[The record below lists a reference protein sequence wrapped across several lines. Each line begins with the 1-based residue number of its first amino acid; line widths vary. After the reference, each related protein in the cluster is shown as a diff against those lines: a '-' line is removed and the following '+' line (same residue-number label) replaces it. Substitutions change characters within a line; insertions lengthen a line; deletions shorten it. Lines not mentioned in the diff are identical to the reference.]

1 MKVLFFLFLLF
12 STVFGF
18 FYGAY
23 RILKFIFN
31 LFFGEDKSKKQSPK
45 RYHEQL
51 VVKAFVAMAKLTPN
65 YHVDRELTFQIRK
78 NVNSAFSEMWK
89 VCENFPQVQS
99 IMAKYDEYSQK
110 GYSIKVSD
118 LQNELGCLQ
127 TYDFQYKKQILIG
140 LLSIAYVNGSLDESQ
155 DKLIKIVKD
164 GIGITD
170 FTIFNR
176 IQKTFFDG
184 LKSGKYG
191 DYIEFGKRRD
201 GSQSQQSYNQ
211 TNQNGQREYSDGQ
224 HKRSDNQDRSSGFHI
239 SKELEK
245 AFAILELMPDASEDD
260 IKRQKRDLLK
270 KYHPDLYAN
279 QGEAA
284 LEEATRKSQ
293 EINQAYD
300 LIRRSRGF

>member
-1 MKVLFFLFLLF
+1 M
-12 STVFGF
+12 
-18 FYGAY
+18 
-23 RILKFIFN
+23 
-31 LFFGEDKSKKQSPK
+31 FFGEDKPKKTSPIL
-45 RYHEQL
+45 YHEQL

-78 NVNSAFSEMWK
+78 NVNTAFCEMWK
-89 VCENFPQVQS
+89 VCENFPQVES
-99 IMAKYDEYSQK
+99 IMRIYDEYSQK

-127 TYDFQYKKQILIG
+127 TYDFQYKKQILLG

-155 DKLIKIVKD
+155 DKLIKIVKE
-164 GIGITD
+164 GVGITD
-170 FTIFNR
+170 FNIFNR

-191 DYIEFGKRRD
+191 DYIKFGNRRD
-201 GSQSQQSYNQ
+201 GSQSNQSYGQ
-211 TNQNGQREYSDGQ
+211 TNQNSQHEYNDGHDSQRENRN
-224 HKRSDNQDRSSGFHI
+224 HTSGNNI